1 MFVESVCDSEELV
14 LSNIL
19 DVKVSSP
26 DYIGQDP
33 EQVGLNECLNV
44 CVDRQAALDFRDRI
58 RLYEKHYETIDENE
72 LTWVKLINIGSQVI
86 INQIQ
91 DFLQS
96 RIVYYLM
103 NLHIRP
109 RSIYLSRVYSSSNLF

>member
-1 MFVESVCDSEELV
+1 M
-14 LSNIL
+14 
-19 DVKVSSP
+19 
-26 DYIGQDP
+26 
-33 EQVGLNECLNV
+33 
-44 CVDRQAALDFRDRI
+44 CVDGQAALDFRDRI
-58 RLYEKHYETIDENE
+58 GLYEKHYETIDENE

-86 INQIQ
+86 INRIQ

-109 RSIYLSRVYSSSNLF
+109 RSIYLSRVPSTLKLF